1 MPRVKILSDVAKGM
15 DRPIDAVHLGTC
27 VKAAMNTAQCPIEF
41 EKLKTTV
48 EEKFGCEVVLGTH
61 SY

>member
-1 MPRVKILSDVAKGM
+1 M
-15 DRPIDAVHLGTC
+15 DDDDNARDAVFA
-27 VKAAMNTAQCPIEF
+27 AAMDTAQCPIQFDE
-41 EKLKTTV
+41 LKAVV

>member
-1 MPRVKILSDVAKGM
+1 M
-15 DRPIDAVHLGTC
+15 DGDRDKCIQAGCDDYASKPIDEL
-27 VKAAMNTAQCPIEF
+27 KAA
-41 EKLKTTV
+41 V